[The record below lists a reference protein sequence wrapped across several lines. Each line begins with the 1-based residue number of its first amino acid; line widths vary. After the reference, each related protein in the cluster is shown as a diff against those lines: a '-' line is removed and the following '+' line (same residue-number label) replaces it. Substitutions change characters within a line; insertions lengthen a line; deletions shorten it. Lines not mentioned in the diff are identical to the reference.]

1 MITKKEFTEIK
12 HSATRQGKEIFLST
26 GKFAPHSE

>member
-1 MITKKEFTEIK
+1 MITKKEFTEILHK
-12 HSATRQGKEIFLST
+12 ADRQGKEITLST